1 MDGFWV
7 QVLIALVAGACGA
20 GVVLAAGT
28 GRRRTAPTP
37 LPQQPAPVQPVQA
50 QLVQVQPQGR
60 WLHDVHRCEQ
70 AVHRAARAVEAVSS
84 AQARQRLHVVVR
96 RMDAELPNVRA
107 LAELGRGLTRTGS
120 DEEVLLRVRGQL
132 EDAAVRFGMVADHV
146 LETVV
151 EHVADPDLNRVHQQV
166 VVLRDQFPLLR
177 PMSAVF
183 GPKPDST
190 PARTLLPAA

>member
-20 GVVLAAGT
+20 GVVLAAST
-28 GRRRTAPTP
+28 GRRRTAPAP
-37 LPQQPAPVQPVQA
+37 LPQQPAPAPPVQA
-50 QLVQVQPQGR
+50 QLVQVRPQDR
-60 WLHDVHRCEQ
+60 WLHDVRRCEQ
-70 AVHRAARAVEAVSS
+70 AVQRAAQAVEAVSS
-84 AQARQRLHVVVR
+84 AQARQQLHAVVR

-107 LAELGRGLTRTGS
+107 LAELGRGLTSTGS
-120 DEEVLLRVRGQL
+120 DEEVLHRVRGQL
-132 EDAAVRFGMVADHV
+132 EDAAVRFGMVTDHV
-146 LETVV
+146 LEAVV
-151 EHVADPDLNRVHQQV
+151 ELVADPDLNRVHHQV

-183 GPKPDST
+183 GPTSESA